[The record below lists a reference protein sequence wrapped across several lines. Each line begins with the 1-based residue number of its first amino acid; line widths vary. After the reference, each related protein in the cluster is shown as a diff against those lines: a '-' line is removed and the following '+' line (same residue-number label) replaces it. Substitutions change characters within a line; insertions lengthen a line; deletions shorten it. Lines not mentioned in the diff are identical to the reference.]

1 MVLKRPHP
9 LSSESELADT
19 KELILPL
26 LYNYIIEHTDLNKF
40 LDITLSVDNEDKDDS
55 ITIKTAHT
63 NSFHFITPPYISDI
77 SDITIICKNTCLHIL
92 DQHLN
97 ILFEKELAEIT
108 NNNFFTAMI
117 KPLKDIIISRDDL
130 RKESFEQIW
139 QEELYRYLLYF
150 TSVEKKYFNDVKI
163 EVLPPKDLCEFLN
176 KTLHSKRPDMNLH
189 FLLDGKGIITS
200 IKIREHYD
208 NYERDINEGYKL
220 YKHVKQVSLDKIE
233 LGSFVDVSK
242 PANKIK
248 RI

>member
-1 MVLKRPHP
+1 MVLKRHHP
-9 LSSESELADT
+9 LSSESELADS

-26 LYNYIIEHTDLNKF
+26 LYDYIIEHTDLNKF
-40 LDITLSVDNEDKDDS
+40 LNITLSVDNEDKDDS
-55 ITIKTAHT
+55 ITIKTSHT
-63 NSFHFITPPYISDI
+63 NSPHFTAPAYISDT
-77 SDITIICKNTCLHIL
+77 SDITITCKNTCLYIL
-92 DQHLN
+92 DHHSN
-97 ILFEKELAEIT
+97 ILLEKELTEIT
-108 NNNFFTAMI
+108 EFNFLTSLI

-139 QEELYRYLLYF
+139 QEELYRYLLYY
-150 TSVEKKYFNDVKI
+150 TSVEKKHFNDVKI
-163 EVLPPKDLCEFLN
+163 EVFPPKDLCEFL
-176 KTLHSKRPDMNLH
+176 KRTLHSKRPDMNLH

-208 NYERDINEGYKL
+208 HYERDINEGYKL